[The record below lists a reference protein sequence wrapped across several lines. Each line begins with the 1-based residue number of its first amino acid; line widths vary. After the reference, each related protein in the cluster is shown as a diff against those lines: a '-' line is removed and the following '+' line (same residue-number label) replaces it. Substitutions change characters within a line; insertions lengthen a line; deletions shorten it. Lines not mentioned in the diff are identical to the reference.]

1 MRSRGATILSVFLR
15 SRANLVTNSQY
26 CSYNDVSGLGLSVLL
41 TMSIAT
47 YLARNQ
53 ATVLTAHPIAALVFV
68 LAGIG

>member
-1 MRSRGATILSVFLR
+1 MLSVLR

-26 CSYNDVSGLGLSVLL
+26 CSYNDVSGLGLSVL

-68 LAGIG
+68 LAEIG